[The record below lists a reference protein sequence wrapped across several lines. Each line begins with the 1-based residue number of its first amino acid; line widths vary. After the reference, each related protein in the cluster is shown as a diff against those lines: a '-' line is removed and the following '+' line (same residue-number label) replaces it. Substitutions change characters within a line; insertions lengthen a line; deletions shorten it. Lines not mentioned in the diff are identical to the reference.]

1 MIINKPRTLSQK
13 QDYRFA
19 SMRIENNGNGMF
31 AVLRFNV
38 YGDKGEYLAQE
49 EVVFIGEDFNSF
61 WSDFTSG
68 KYLYDKF
75 FQLKEIGVS
84 VDDSIELE
92 FRGDSK

>member
-1 MIINKPRTLSQK
+1 MIINKPRILSQK

-19 SMRIENNGNGMF
+19 SLRVERNGNGML
-31 AVLRFNV
+31 AVLLFNV
-38 YGDKGEYLAQE
+38 YGDNGEYLAQE
-49 EVVFIGEDFNSF
+49 DVTFLGNDFNSF

-75 FQLKEIGVS
+75 FQLKEISAS
-84 VDDSIELE
+84 VDDSLELE